1 MQLAAVLDH
10 KLLQGILALG
20 PIDLPHH
27 EREVKATAAIGVASE
42 STRAGC
48 IGLGRAPMKTDCRRS
63 VATLL
68 WSRDAARSATL
79 VVSAS
84 TESVLASARS
94 QRSSDRRWQV
104 GSAGDH
110 LIALA

>member
-20 PIDLPHH
+20 PIDLPLH

-48 IGLGRAPMKTDCRRS
+48 IGLGCAHEYRLSQAGRHAPVVARR
-63 VATLL
+63 
-68 WSRDAARSATL
+68 R
-79 VVSAS
+79 
-84 TESVLASARS
+84 E
-94 QRSSDRRWQV
+94 V
-104 GSAGDH
+104 GHFGRECVY
-110 LIALA
+110 

>member
-48 IGLGRAPMKTDCRRS
+48 IGLGRAAHEGGLS
-63 VATLL
+63 QVA
-68 WSRDAARSATL
+68 RYARGI
-79 VVSAS
+79 
-84 TESVLASARS
+84 ARH
-94 QRSSDRRWQV
+94 REVGAISS
-104 GSAGDH
+104 
-110 LIALA
+110 